1 MNSDNIKTG
10 AQRAPHRS
18 LLYALGLTKEEL
30 DRPIVA
36 VVNAQSEVIPG
47 HLHLDTVAQ
56 AVKDGIRMAGGTPIE
71 VPAIGVCDGLAM
83 NHEGMRYSLPSREL
97 IADSVETLLIAH
109 AFDGAVLVPNCD
121 KVVPGMLMAAA
132 RVNIPA
138 IICSG
143 GPMLAGRFREEKTSL
158 SSMFEAVGQHAS
170 GTLSDEELETFEQK
184 ACPGCGSC
192 SGMYTANSM
201 NCLSEVLGM
210 ALPGNGTIPAVMSG
224 RTALGKHTGMQVMK
238 LIEQDVRPRDIMN
251 ERAFK
256 NALTVD
262 MAVGCSTNSMLHL
275 PAIANECGIKIDLRQ
290 VNEISEKTP
299 NICHLAP
306 AGRHYIE
313 ELDEC
318 GGIPAVMAEVA
329 KKGLIEDNKTVDGTV
344 MERIRKAKRKG
355 GVIRPID
362 DPYSTTGG
370 LAILY
375 GNLAPDGCVV
385 KRSAVAPEMMK
396 STCRARVFDSEEE
409 ANDAILGGKIQK
421 GDVVVIRY
429 EGPKGGPGMREML
442 APTSNLTGMGLG
454 KDVALIT
461 DGRFSGA
468 SRGAA
473 IGHVSPEAAA
483 GGPIAY
489 VQEGDLIEIDIAA
502 YSIKLKV
509 DDAEWQKRLTN
520 SQLKPPKV
528 STGWLARYSRLVTGA
543 DTGAVLK

>member
-132 RVNIPA
+132 RVNIPT

-251 ERAFK
+251 EKAFK

-290 VNEISEKTP
+290 VNEISERTP

-362 DPYSTTGG
+362 DPYSATGG

>member
-10 AQRAPHRS
+10 APRAPHRS
-18 LLYALGLTKEEL
+18 LLYALGLTKEEME
-30 DRPIVA
+30 RPLVA

-83 NHEGMRYSLPSREL
+83 NHRGMHYSLPSREL

-121 KVVPGMLMAAA
+121 KIVPGMLMAAA
-132 RVNIPA
+132 RVNIPTIVCA
-138 IICSG
+138 G
-143 GPMLAGRFREEKTSL
+143 GPMLAGRCGEEKTSL
-158 SSMFEAVGQHAS
+158 SSLFEAVGRHAQ
-170 GTLSDEELETFEQK
+170 GALSDEELETFEQS
-184 ACPGCGSC
+184 ACPSCGSC

-201 NCLSEVLGM
+201 NCLTEVLGM
-210 ALPGNGTIPAVMSG
+210 ALRGNGTIPAVMSA
-224 RTALGKHTGMQVMK
+224 RTALGKHSGMQVMK
-238 LIEQDVRPRDIMN
+238 LIERNLCPRDIMN
-251 ERAFK
+251 EKAFR

-262 MAVGCSTNSMLHL
+262 MALGCSTNSMLHL
-275 PAIANECGIKIDLRQ
+275 PAIANECGISIDLRQ

-299 NICHLAP
+299 NLCHLAP

-313 ELDEC
+313 ELDAC
-318 GGIPAVMAEVA
+318 GGIPAVMAEVH
-329 KKGLIEDNKTVDGTV
+329 KKGLIEDNTTVDGTV
-344 MERIRKAKRKG
+344 MERVKAARRTG
-355 GVIRPID
+355 TVIRPID
-362 DPYSTTGG
+362 DPYSKTGG

-375 GNLAPDGCVV
+375 GNLAPNGCVV

-396 STCRARVFDSEEE
+396 STCVARVFGSEEE
-409 ANDAILGGKIQK
+409 ANEAILGGNIKK
-421 GDVVVIRY
+421 GDIVVIRY

-442 APTSNLTGMGLG
+442 APTSNLAGMGLD

-489 VQEGDLIEIDIAA
+489 VQEGDIIEIDISA
-502 YSIKLKV
+502 YSIHLKV
-509 DDAEWQKRLTN
+509 DDETLCERLTN
-520 SQLKPPKV
+520 AQLKPPKV
-528 STGWLARYSRLVTGA
+528 LSGWLARYARMVQSA
-543 DTGAVLK
+543 DTGAILK

>member
-47 HLHLDTVAQ
+47 HLHLDAVAQ

-132 RVNIPA
+132 RVNIPT

-238 LIEQDVRPRDIMN
+238 LIEKGLRPRDIMN
-251 ERAFK
+251 EKAFK

-290 VNEISEKTP
+290 VNEISERTP

-362 DPYSTTGG
+362 APYSATGG